1 VKSLVNETYRPEN
14 YNIIWKGD
22 NEIGKKVSSGI
33 YLIRLAIDEQV
44 ITSKAVLM
52 NKFVR
57 RKMPGVQMGVRY
69 KYKERN
75 MKKSLIM
82 LIGLL
87 LIGVLQGT
95 TITVDIEGTGDYTS
109 IQEGINASA
118 DGDTVL
124 VYPGRYF
131 EILT

>member
-1 VKSLVNETYRPEN
+1 
-14 YNIIWKGD
+14 
-22 NEIGKKVSSGI
+22 
-33 YLIRLAIDEQV
+33 
-44 ITSKAVLM
+44 
-52 NKFVR
+52 
-57 RKMPGVQMGVRY
+57 MPGVQMGVRY